1 MYMNHTANQTNIDVN
16 PWVESSAMVYVAL
29 TVATFS
35 AATMCCVW
43 FFKKRMWNN
52 RKYNSLDHDEEQV
65 ELRPHTTSSSDD
77 EVDIPLVLP
86 GTEPTPEAK
95 PPPEA
100 KLCEVFTI
108 EGGDSGDSGDSGQ
121 DEAYEEEHTT
131 SV

>member
-1 MYMNHTANQTNIDVN
+1 MYMNHTANQTNTEVN

-43 FFKKRMWNN
+43 FFKERMWNT
-52 RKYNSLDHDEEQV
+52 RKYNSLDPDEEQV
-65 ELRPHTTSSSDD
+65 ELRPQTASSSDD
-77 EVDIPLVLP
+77 EVDIPLDLP
-86 GTEPTPEAK
+86 REES

-100 KLCEVFTI
+100 KLAGVFTI
-108 EGGDSGDSGDSGQ
+108 EGADSDSEHEEQ
-121 DEAYEEEHTT
+121 YEEEQAT